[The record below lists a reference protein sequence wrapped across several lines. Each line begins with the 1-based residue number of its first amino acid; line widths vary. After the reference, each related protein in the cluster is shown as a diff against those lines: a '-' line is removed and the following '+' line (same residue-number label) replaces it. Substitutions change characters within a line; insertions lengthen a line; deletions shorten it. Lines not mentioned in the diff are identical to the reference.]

1 MTPVQITKQTLAV
14 PEMLA
19 PILPEM
25 QAVEAFL
32 EAQAETA
39 IPQFSDLT
47 RHLLSAGGKRLRP
60 AMVILCAHASEPS
73 RFGMLY
79 RNGLAGR
86 ERLAIIAGCMEM
98 IHMAT
103 LIHDDVIDQTFT
115 RRGKPTANAL
125 YGNLATVL
133 SGDFI
138 LARAMRALA
147 LDGDLRI
154 IQKVAQITTDMSE
167 GEVAEVFLRHRL
179 EITEAQYLDIVRR
192 KTAEFLAGCCRIGGY
207 LVDADEA
214 TLDTLEQFGR
224 DLGIAFQ
231 IIDDLLDYVGD
242 PRVTG
247 KPNGTDFREG
257 FATLPLLHYYHSA
270 APDERDRL
278 QAEFGTDLS
287 EEQFRYWREQIRLT
301 GSLKYAEAVAEQYRQ
316 SALERVNQVP
326 ASPIRRTLE
335 EVARFI
341 TERKY

>member
-1 MTPVQITKQTLAV
+1 MTVPIQRHTLAV

-19 PILPEM
+19 PILPEL

-32 EAQAETA
+32 EAQAETN
-39 IPQFSDLT
+39 IPQFTELT
-47 RHLLSAGGKRLRP
+47 HHLLSAGGKRLRP
-60 AMVILCAHASEPS
+60 AMVILCAYAAAPE
-73 RFGMLY
+73 RFGELY
-79 RNGLAGR
+79 RNGHQGR
-86 ERLAIIAGCMEM
+86 ERLATIAGCMEM

-154 IQKVAQITTDMSE
+154 IQTVARITTEMSE
-167 GEVAEVFLRHRL
+167 GEVTEVFLRHRL
-179 EITEAQYLDIVRR
+179 DISENEYLEIIRR
-192 KTAEFLAGCCRIGGY
+192 KTAEFLAGCCLIGGY
-207 LVDADEA
+207 LVDADPE
-214 TLDTLEQFGR
+214 TLTTLEQFGR

-242 PRVTG
+242 PRLMG

-257 FATLPLLHYYHSA
+257 FATLPLLHYYQVAS
-270 APDERDRL
+270 PKERARL
-278 QAEFGTDLS
+278 RAEFGTDIS
-287 EEQFRYWREQIRLT
+287 EAQFQYWREQMRLT
-301 GSLKYAEAVAEQYRQ
+301 GSLTYAEGIAEQYRKR
-316 SALERVNQVP
+316 ALERLEHLP
-326 ASPIRRTLE
+326 ESPIRKTLK
-335 EVARFI
+335 EVAQFV